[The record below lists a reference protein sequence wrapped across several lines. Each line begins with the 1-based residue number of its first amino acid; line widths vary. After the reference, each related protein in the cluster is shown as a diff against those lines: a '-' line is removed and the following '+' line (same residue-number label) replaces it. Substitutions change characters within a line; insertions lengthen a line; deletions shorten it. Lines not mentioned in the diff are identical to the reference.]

1 MLDKEKEYYSDEVR
15 LIAGTDEAGRGPL
28 AGPVFAAAVI
38 FPAGYSNDEIN
49 DSKKLTAKRR
59 DRLFDLIKKDALA
72 YGIASVSAKEIDE
85 INIYEASRKAMMM
98 ALDQLSSKPDLILTD
113 AMPLPSHPIKAIPI
127 IKGDA
132 KALCIAAASILAKVS
147 RDRYMDE
154 LEKLYPDFSFSKH
167 KGYGTKAHLQELD
180 EHGPIEGVHR
190 FSFEPV
196 REKATS
202 IWRFI

>member
-1 MLDKEKEYYSDEVR
+1 MLDKEKEYYSEAVK

-38 FPAGYSNDEIN
+38 FPRGYVNDEIN

-59 DRLFDLIKKDALA
+59 EKLFEIIKKDALA
-72 YGIASVSAKEIDE
+72 YGIACVSAKEIDE

-113 AMPLPSHPIKAIPI
+113 AMPLPSYPIKATPI

-132 KALCIAAASILAKVS
+132 KALCIAGASILAKVS

-154 LEKLYPDFSFSKH
+154 LEKQYPDFSFSKH

-190 FSFEPV
+190 YSYEPV
-196 REKATS
+196 RQRATS